1 LHQSGKSEIFA
12 KLKFKSLFPEVQ
24 ENNEKAKLEVQENN
38 EKAKLEQQLLS
49 KVPPHDIHNKT
60 CAIPIQ
66 QHQGRISSLVRN
78 ISNAD

>member
-1 LHQSGKSEIFA
+1 LIKKSIRTILHQSGKSEIFA

-24 ENNEKAKLEVQENN
+24 ENNEKAKLE
-38 EKAKLEQQLLS
+38 KQLLS